1 MVLPNNKQTNNTSAP
16 FEVAEFVRPD
26 IRHDKGTATAD
37 MIFPNGKKIRTISHS
52 RAVEEEKPLSAVESA
67 AFTFPTDTKKSEN
80 KCKVFPKKES
90 KKIQRKIQ
98 ISRGEQVDKYIDKAR
113 ERGENIQNIVVRRFA
128 KDQSNR

>member
-1 MVLPNNKQTNNTSAP
+1 M
-16 FEVAEFVRPD
+16 AEFVRPD

-90 KKIQRKIQ
+90 KKNTEKDTDLERRT
-98 ISRGEQVDKYIDKAR
+98 SR
-113 ERGENIQNIVVRRFA
+113 
-128 KDQSNR
+128 